1 MTFLNSLMIMC
12 IELVE
17 LEEQELKEILI
28 PFLLKMMQDMQMI
41 LSEC

>member
-12 IELVE
+12 TELVE
-17 LEEQELKEILI
+17 LEEQVQKEILI